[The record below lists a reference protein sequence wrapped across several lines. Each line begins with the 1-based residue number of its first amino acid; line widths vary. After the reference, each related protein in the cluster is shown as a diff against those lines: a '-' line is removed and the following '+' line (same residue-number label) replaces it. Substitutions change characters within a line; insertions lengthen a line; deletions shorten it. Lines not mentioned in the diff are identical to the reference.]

1 MGWYPV
7 APLELP
13 LSKRSDSYDT
23 CEYDGDRACAVEAF
37 LDVLGGR
44 WKGMIL
50 FHLAAGT
57 KRFGELR
64 RALPNVTQRV
74 LTAQL
79 RELERDGVVARHV
92 YAEVPSRVEYSLA
105 PIGRELEPVLR
116 LMSDWGDAYM
126 KLRPDLLHAESE
138 RAKRVAP

>member
-1 MGWYPV
+1 MTKQDV
-7 APLELP
+7 
-13 LSKRSDSYDT
+13 YDR
-23 CEYDGDRACAVEAF
+23 CEYDGDEACAVEAF

-64 RALPNVTQRV
+64 RAVPGVTQRV
-74 LTAQL
+74 MTAQL
-79 RELERDGVVARHV
+79 RELERDGVVAREV
-92 YAEVPSRVEYSLA
+92 YAQVPARVEYSLT

-116 LMSDWGDAYM
+116 LMSVWGDAYM
-126 KLRPDLLHAESE
+126 KARPDLAREGDAVSGDP
-138 RAKRVAP
+138 R